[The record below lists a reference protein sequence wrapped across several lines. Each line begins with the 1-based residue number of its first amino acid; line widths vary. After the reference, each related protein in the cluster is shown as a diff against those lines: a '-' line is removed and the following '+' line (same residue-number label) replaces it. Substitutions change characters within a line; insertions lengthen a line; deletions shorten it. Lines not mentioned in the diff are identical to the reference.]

1 MTEARSTVH
10 AGSDDVHRLA
20 RQVAQATGAFEN
32 MLLHRVPRSVSVVA
46 SDAWMM
52 VHLHEDFDAV
62 ERRLAAETDGDGRHR
77 VEEFHRFLFENSF
90 PSLRSHVWR
99 ATGVMLRGAVAH
111 VDADNGT
118 VLKTF
123 STHPTVDLFVLGQG
137 VPGLGVPVNHHRHA
151 DRTNGNGPVRL

>member
-1 MTEARSTVH
+1 MNEDRSAVRT
-10 AGSDDVHRLA
+10 GSDDVHRLA
-20 RQVAQATGAFEN
+20 RQVAQATGTFEN

-46 SDAWMM
+46 SDTWMM

-62 ERRLAAETDGDGRHR
+62 ERRLAAEGDGDGRQR
-77 VEEFHRFLFENSF
+77 VEEFHRFLFENSL

-111 VDADNGT
+111 VDVDNGT

-123 STHPTVDLFVLGQG
+123 TTHPSVDLFVLGRG

-151 DRTNGNGPVRL
+151 DRANANGTVRL